1 MAPDHKLLFKK
12 RQFFN
17 ENWSDQDLVHM
28 EYIQIRE
35 DVLRNRYILEES
47 QWLQLSAIDLRVT
60 YGSPDVSKH
69 VAGFL
74 TFVIINLNYVLFFIS
89 LHLFIYLLFFTES
102 QNFLI
107 DLFLVLFYLKN
118 LQMNGNQFFLKNI
131 SV

>member
-60 YGSPDVSKH
+60 YGPPDVSKH

-74 TFVIINLNYVLFFIS
+74 TFIIIS
-89 LHLFIYLLFFTES
+89 LTYLYSFLFRYIYLFIYC
-102 QNFLI
+102 FLQ
-107 DLFLVLFYLKN
+107 KA
-118 LQMNGNQFFLKNI
+118 KA
-131 SV
+131 S